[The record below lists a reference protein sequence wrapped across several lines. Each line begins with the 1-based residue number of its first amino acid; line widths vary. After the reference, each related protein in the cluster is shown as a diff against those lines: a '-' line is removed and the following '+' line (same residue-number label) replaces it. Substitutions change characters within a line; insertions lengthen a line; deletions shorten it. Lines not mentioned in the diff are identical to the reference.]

1 MSLPPFLTAALA
13 DRYLLERVLGAG
25 GMATVYL
32 ATDVKHRRK
41 VAVKVLRPELAAA
54 LGAERFQREIEIA
67 AQLQHPHILPLLD
80 SGAVAG
86 PEGSGRDGFL
96 FYVMPYVQGES
107 LRDRLAREGRLPL
120 GDAIRILREVAD
132 ALAHAHRR
140 GIVHRDI
147 KPENILLAER
157 HALVADFGVAK
168 AIAEGRVEEGAGLTS
183 VGLAL
188 GTPAYMAPEQAAADP
203 SVDSRADLYAFGVV
217 AYEVLTGR
225 MPFTAATPAQMLAAH
240 IAHPP
245 EPITGVRPDLP
256 PVLAALVMRCL
267 AKERDQRGN
276 GADQLVAELETL
288 GPASG
293 ANTPVPFSLP
303 VAPPPRPLRTLGLLL
318 LGAIVVLG
326 AIYALVLFVGLP
338 DWVFQ
343 GGAALL
349 VAGLLV
355 GGGTVAME
363 RRRHATRVTG
373 TYHPSHETAVQR
385 LLTWAGFRRGG
396 LLAFSGLTVATVAY
410 MAMRLLGIGP
420 VGTLLAAGSLSARD
434 RIVVAD
440 FVNRTSDSTLGA
452 SIAEAFRI
460 DLGQSRLVG
469 VFDQAAVK
477 DGLQRM
483 GRAPGTTLDPAVA
496 RELAQREGAKA
507 YVAGDVAS
515 VGSGYVLTARLLAA
529 ADGAELVA
537 LRETAGGG
545 GDLIAAIDRLSKK
558 LRGKIG
564 DPLKSLRAAEPLEQV
579 TTASLDALRLYTEA
593 QHDMDRGQDQF
604 ALTKLQEAVAIDS
617 GFAMAWRKL
626 AVVRFNNSAARSAIQ
641 EAATRAFQHRDRLPE
656 LERHLTDAYYY
667 YSVTD
672 DNGRAETAYRAVLER
687 KPDDITS
694 LNNLS
699 LVLMRGRR
707 WAAAETL
714 LTRALMADS
723 LRSSP
728 YVNLVEVMARQG
740 RPAEAAAINE
750 RMDRV
755 LPRAHDIAAGYR
767 MNLAAMAGAWD
778 SAEGYARE
786 LERLATRG
794 GSLPWSINAQAAFAI
809 IRGRVG
815 EGRTQ
820 IGRGERAEQEENPA
834 AAVQY
839 AVYRGDLEAEYGAG
853 SRVAVRNLEQALLA
867 HPLEKIAVADR
878 PYLSLAN
885 FFSYRGAPDQARR
898 LLEEYAANDSAARLP
913 TRGNMVARAWLLVAE
928 KKFPEALSLL
938 RMAQDSSSCPQ
949 CSSYFLAEA
958 FDLAGQPDSA
968 VIYWERAVAVPAEW
982 ERFWDDVTSLP
993 RAYQRLGEVYEA
1005 KGNRAKALDYYGR
1018 FVELWRDADPSLQ
1031 PRVTDIKQRIAR
1043 LVAEQG

>member
-1 MSLPPFLTAALA
+1 MSLPPSLAAALV
-13 DRYLLERVLGAG
+13 DRYRLERVLGAG

-32 ATDVKHRRK
+32 AEDVKHRRK
-41 VAVKVLRPELAAA
+41 VAVKILRPELAAA

-80 SGAVAG
+80 SGAVAAPDAPG
-86 PEGSGRDGFL
+86 TSGFL
-96 FYVMPYVQGES
+96 FYVMPYVEGET

-120 GDAIRILREVAD
+120 LDAIRILREVAD

-168 AIAEGRVEEGAGLTS
+168 AIAEGRASEGAGLTS

-225 MPFTAATPAQMLAAH
+225 MPFAATTPQQMLAAH
-240 IAHPP
+240 IAYPP
-245 EPITGVRPDLP
+245 EPITDVRPDLP

-267 AKERDQRGN
+267 AKERDQRGS
-276 GADQLVAELETL
+276 GADQIVTELETL
-288 GPASG
+288 GPSSG
-293 ANTPVPFSLP
+293 ALTPVPLP
-303 VAPPPRPLRTLGLLL
+303 ALSPPPSPLRTLGLLL
-318 LGAIVVLG
+318 SGAIAVLV
-326 AIYALVLFVGLP
+326 AVYALALLLGLP

-343 GGAALL
+343 GAAALL
-349 VAGLLV
+349 LAGLLV
-355 GGGTVAME
+355 AAGTVVME
-363 RRRHATRVTG
+363 RRRHTARGTG
-373 TYHPSHETAVQR
+373 SHHPSQETGVQK
-385 LLTWAGFRRGG
+385 LMTWSGFRRGG
-396 LLAFSGLTVATVAY
+396 VLAFSGLTVATTAY

-420 VGTLLAAGSLSARD
+420 VGTLIAAGTLAARD

-469 VFDQAAVK
+469 VFDQTAVK

-483 GRAPGTTLDPAVA
+483 GRAPGSALDPAVA
-496 RELAQREGAKA
+496 RELARREGAKA
-507 YVAGDVAS
+507 YVAGEVAS

-529 ADGAELVA
+529 ADGTELVA
-537 LRETAGGG
+537 LRESADDSGALLAT
-545 GDLIAAIDRLSKK
+545 IDRLSKK
-558 LRGKIG
+558 LREKIG

-579 TTASLDALRLYTEA
+579 TTASLEALRLYTQAKREMDQGLYPAATLNLEEA
-593 QHDMDRGQDQF
+593 
-604 ALTKLQEAVAIDS
+604 LKIDT
-617 GFAMAWRKL
+617 GFAMAWRQL
-626 AVVRFNNSAARSAIQ
+626 GVLRFNNSAPRSAIQ
-641 EAATRAFQHRDRLPE
+641 EAATRAFQHHDRLPE

-667 YSVTD
+667 FSVTND
-672 DNGRAETAYRAVLER
+672 DQRAEQAYHAVLER
-687 KPDDITS
+687 RPDDITS

-699 LVLMRGRR
+699 LVMMRRRR
-707 WAAAETL
+707 WAVAETL
-714 LTRALMADS
+714 LTRGLVVDS
-723 LRSSP
+723 TRSSLH
-728 YVNLVEVMARQG
+728 VNLVEVLARLG
-740 RPAEAAAINE
+740 KRDEAIAANE

-755 LPRAHDIAAGYR
+755 ASRAHDVAAGYR

-778 SAEGYARE
+778 SAAFHARE

-794 GSLPWSINAQAAFAI
+794 GSLPWSINAQGALAVI
-809 IRGRVG
+809 QGRIG
-815 EGRTQ
+815 EGLRQ
-820 IGRGERAEQEENPA
+820 MARAERVELTDNPA
-834 AAVQY
+834 AVVQY
-839 AVYRGDLEAEYGAG
+839 AVLRADLDAEYGAG
-853 SRVAVRNLEQALLA
+853 PRVAVRNLERALLA
-867 HPLEKIAVADR
+867 HPLQEIAVADR
-878 PYLSLAN
+878 PYLLLAN

-898 LLEEYAANDSAARLP
+898 MLEEYAANDSAARLQ
-913 TRGNMVARAWLLVAE
+913 TRGNQVARAWLLVAE
-928 KKFPEALSLL
+928 RKFPEALSLM

-949 CSSYFLAEA
+949 CSAYFLADA

-968 VIYWERAVAVPAEW
+968 VVYWERAVAAPADW

-993 RAYQRLGEVYEA
+993 RAYQRLGEVHEA

-1018 FVELWRDADPSLQ
+1018 LMDLWRDADPSLQ
-1031 PRVTDIKQRIAR
+1031 PRVQDIKERIAR